1 MFDGWCFTW
10 AFAPLNGYGG
20 VVRALTAIEAP
31 AQLLRAVLKLV
42 VRGAAGT
49 W

>member
-1 MFDGWCFTW
+1 MFDGLCFTW

-20 VVRALTAIEAP
+20 VVGALTAIEAP
-31 AQLLRAVLKLV
+31 GQLPRAVLKLV